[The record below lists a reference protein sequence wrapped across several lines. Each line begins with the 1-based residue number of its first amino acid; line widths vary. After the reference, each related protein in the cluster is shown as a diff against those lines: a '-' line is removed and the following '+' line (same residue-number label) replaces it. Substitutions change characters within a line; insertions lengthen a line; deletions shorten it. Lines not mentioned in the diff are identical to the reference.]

1 MNVWTNRK
9 HMTLWVT
16 SEMECVVF
24 GGMSM
29 QTVIGVC
36 QLESVWWAFIY
47 MWEPNLPF
55 SST

>member
-1 MNVWTNRK
+1 
-9 HMTLWVT
+9 MTLWVT

-36 QLESVWWAFIY
+36 QLESVW
-47 MWEPNLPF
+47 
-55 SST
+55 